1 MKRCD
6 VLEIGVGDVEVQ
18 VLRGGTEPHKAERGR
33 VLRIERKG
41 ETRRVSP
48 QNNDRL
54 RNSGYG
60 L

>member
-1 MKRCD
+1 M
-6 VLEIGVGDVEVQ
+6 LEIGVGDVEVQ